1 MDNTTA
7 RYGSDQPV
15 CVVGHKHPDTDSVC
29 SALAYANL
37 KRITTG
43 GAYEAF
49 RAGEL
54 NEETRY
60 VLDYWGVAEPPLLTD
75 VRTQVRDI
83 EIRRVKGI
91 PGDLSMKR
99 AWELMAEANVVSL
112 CITQNRKLKG
122 LITTGDIVH
131 SYMDIYDNDFLS
143 KARTGYSNIID
154 TIDGVLL
161 CGNKEAIVERGK
173 VMIAAAS
180 PDVMEQLISKD
191 DIVIAGNR
199 YEAQLCA
206 IELGVQLLIVCGDTD
221 VAQTILKLAQEHH
234 CAIIKTAHD
243 TFTTARLINQSVP
256 VSHFMKT
263 ENLTTFSQEDYI
275 EDIQEVMAQKR
286 HRYFPIVDDDGT
298 YIGMISRRNF
308 LGANRKKL
316 ILMDHNER
324 SQAVDGVESAEVL
337 EIIDH
342 HRVATVETS
351 GPVFF
356 RGQPLGSTST
366 IVYQMYQ
373 EQDVLIDKTTAALL
387 MSAILSDTLMFRSPT
402 CTPVDK
408 KAAGELARIC
418 EVNVENYARKMFRA
432 GSDLSGKTPEEILDQ
447 DFKQFTVDNVTF
459 GVGQISSMS
468 EDELREIRERV
479 RDAMWKMLER
489 ERLDMI
495 FFILTNILTETSI
508 VLSAGD
514 KAQDLLEEAFGEN
527 HVDKEASD
535 REQCMILKNVVSR
548 KKQFLPALVDAIQH

>member
-1 MDNTTA
+1 
-7 RYGSDQPV
+7 
-15 CVVGHKHPDTDSVC
+15 
-29 SALAYANL
+29 
-37 KRITTG
+37 
-43 GAYEAF
+43 
-49 RAGEL
+49 
-54 NEETRY
+54 
-60 VLDYWGVAEPPLLTD
+60 
-75 VRTQVRDI
+75 
-83 EIRRVKGI
+83 
-91 PGDLSMKR
+91 
-99 AWELMAEANVVSL
+99 
-112 CITQNRKLKG
+112 
-122 LITTGDIVH
+122 
-131 SYMDIYDNDFLS
+131 
-143 KARTGYSNIID
+143 
-154 TIDGVLL
+154 
-161 CGNKEAIVERGK
+161 
-173 VMIAAAS
+173 
-180 PDVMEQLISKD
+180 
-191 DIVIAGNR
+191 
-199 YEAQLCA
+199 
-206 IELGVQLLIVCGDTD
+206 
-221 VAQTILKLAQEHH
+221 
-234 CAIIKTAHD
+234 
-243 TFTTARLINQSVP
+243 
-256 VSHFMKT
+256 
-263 ENLTTFSQEDYI
+263 
-275 EDIQEVMAQKR
+275 
-286 HRYFPIVDDDGT
+286 
-298 YIGMISRRNF
+298 MISRRNF

-316 ILMDHNER
+316 ILVDHNER

-514 KAQDLLEEAFGEN
+514 KAQALLEEAFGEN

-535 REQCMILKNVVSR
+535 REQRMILKNVVSR